1 MEGLVLCS
9 ANYIPLTPISFLE
22 RAATIYGDKVSMV
35 YGAWKTSW
43 KETHE
48 RCIKL
53 ASTLVHLG
61 ISPGDIVT
69 AFAPNIPAVYELHFG
84 IPMAGAILS
93 ALNTRLDATMLA
105 LLLEQLEAKIIFVYH
120 EFIEVVHEALNIVS
134 QRSRT
139 SYYVSKPPQLVV
151 IAEFDQTLKNTP
163 AGSLDYNGLIA
174 MGKADFEPIRPHN
187 ECDPISVNYTSGST
201 GIPKGAIY
209 SHRAAYLNSLA
220 TIFHCDMRQMP
231 VFLWTVDMFR
241 CNGWCFAWAVA
252 ALGGTNI
259 FLGTDLS
266 AKLIFNAILTHKVT
280 HLCGAPA
287 ILKIIADAPTSDWW
301 PIPSTVDI
309 IVAGTLPAAQV
320 LKKVTELGFNVSH
333 GYGMTEALG
342 PAIVEPLQYSS
353 TIDEQTKTI
362 KRREGIHNL
371 IMDGVDVKDPN
382 TMKSIAC
389 DGKTVGEVMF
399 KGNTMMLGYLKNTK
413 ATQEAFK
420 GGWYRTG
427 DLAIRH
433 VDGCIQMKDRAKDI
447 INSSGG
453 EVISTL
459 EVEAVLLSHP
469 KVMEAAVVGRVGD
482 DNVGE
487 TPCAFVKLKEEGCS
501 ACMAKEIIEFCG
513 DRLPNYMV
521 PHSVVFGD
529 LPINS
534 TGKIQ
539 KFVLREKINAMAIA
553 N

>member
-1 MEGLVLCS
+1 
-9 ANYIPLTPISFLE
+9 
-22 RAATIYGDKVSMV
+22 
-35 YGAWKTSW
+35 
-43 KETHE
+43 
-48 RCIKL
+48 
-53 ASTLVHLG
+53 
-61 ISPGDIVT
+61 
-69 AFAPNIPAVYELHFG
+69 
-84 IPMAGAILS
+84 
-93 ALNTRLDATMLA
+93 
-105 LLLEQLEAKIIFVYH
+105 
-120 EFIEVVHEALNIVS
+120 
-134 QRSRT
+134 
-139 SYYVSKPPQLVV
+139 
-151 IAEFDQTLKNTP
+151 
-163 AGSLDYNGLIA
+163 
-174 MGKADFEPIRPHN
+174 
-187 ECDPISVNYTSGST
+187 
-201 GIPKGAIY
+201 
-209 SHRAAYLNSLA
+209 
-220 TIFHCDMRQMP
+220 
-231 VFLWTVDMFR
+231 
-241 CNGWCFAWAVA
+241 
-252 ALGGTNI
+252 
-259 FLGTDLS
+259 
-266 AKLIFNAILTHKVT
+266 
-280 HLCGAPA
+280 LCGAPA
-287 ILKIIADAPTSDWW
+287 ILKIIADAPTSDRR
-301 PIPSTVDI
+301 PIPSMVDI
-309 IVAGTLPAAQV
+309 IVAGALPATQV
-320 LKKVTELGFNVSH
+320 LKKVTELGFNVSL

-382 TMKSIAC
+382 TMKSIAY

-469 KVMEAAVVGRVGD
+469 NVMEAAVVGRVGD
-482 DNVGE
+482 DNMGE

-501 ACMAKEIIEFCG
+501 SCMAKEIIEFCG
-513 DRLPNYMV
+513 DRLPKYMV
-521 PHSVVFGD
+521 PHSVIFGD

-539 KFVLREKINAMAIA
+539 KFVLREKINAMSIA

>member
-1 MEGLVLCS
+1 M
-9 ANYIPLTPISFLE
+9 
-22 RAATIYGDKVSMV
+22 
-35 YGAWKTSW
+35 
-43 KETHE
+43 
-48 RCIKL
+48 
-53 ASTLVHLG
+53 
-61 ISPGDIVT
+61 
-69 AFAPNIPAVYELHFG
+69 
-84 IPMAGAILS
+84 
-93 ALNTRLDATMLA
+93 
-105 LLLEQLEAKIIFVYH
+105 
-120 EFIEVVHEALNIVS
+120 
-134 QRSRT
+134 
-139 SYYVSKPPQLVV
+139 
-151 IAEFDQTLKNTP
+151 
-163 AGSLDYNGLIA
+163 
-174 MGKADFEPIRPHN
+174 
-187 ECDPISVNYTSGST
+187 
-201 GIPKGAIY
+201 
-209 SHRAAYLNSLA
+209 
-220 TIFHCDMRQMP
+220 
-231 VFLWTVDMFR
+231 
-241 CNGWCFAWAVA
+241 
-252 ALGGTNI
+252 
-259 FLGTDLS
+259 
-266 AKLIFNAILTHKVT
+266 
-280 HLCGAPA
+280 CGAPA
-287 ILKIIADAPTSDWW
+287 ILKIIADAPTSDRQ
-301 PIPSTVDI
+301 PILSTVDI
-309 IVAGTLPAAQV
+309 IVAGALPAAQV

-513 DRLPNYMV
+513 DRLPKYMV